1 VRERVAIVGTGVAGL
16 GCAWQLRDVADV
28 TLIEKAARPGGH
40 SNTVIVDED
49 GSPVAIDTG
58 FIVFNHETYPN
69 LVQLFKELGVE
80 IKPSEMSFS
89 VRHIPMGIEYNG
101 MGLNKVFA
109 QRANLLKPR
118 FYHLLLQIMTFFR
131 VAKASLNDPILAD
144 LSVAEFAQ
152 RHGLGSDFLNL
163 YLVPMSSAV
172 WSTEPEKMLT
182 FPARSLIRFFE
193 NHGFLGVSTHHPWFT
208 VSGGS
213 KSYVEKILA
222 VLRPVRL
229 PAKVVSVVQQT
240 DGVSIVSED
249 GTSTLFD
256 RVIIAAHADEALAM
270 LEHPTALQQRLLAPF
285 HYQRNVATLHTDAR
299 VMPQRRLA
307 WAAWNYRVQAQEDGT
322 TSATT
327 HYWMNALQGVSK
339 RRDYFVSVNGADDIP
354 AEKILYQ
361 TTYQHPIFT
370 LDTMRAQEE
379 LSALN
384 SQSPTQQIF
393 FAGSY
398 FRHGFH
404 EDAYASAVALSRVV
418 RPLLRP

>member
-28 TLIEKAARPGGH
+28 TLIEKEARPGGH

-131 VAKASLNDPILAD
+131 VAKASLNDPTLAD

-404 EDAYASAVALSRVV
+404 EDAYASAVALSRVM

>member
-1 VRERVAIVGTGVAGL
+1 MRERVAIVGTGAAGL

-28 TLIEKAARPGGH
+28 TLIEKDARPGGH

-131 VAKASLNDPILAD
+131 VAKASLNDPTLAD

-240 DGVSIVSED
+240 DGASIVSED

-384 SQSPTQQIF
+384 SQSPTQRIF

>member
-28 TLIEKAARPGGH
+28 TLIEKEARPGGH

-131 VAKASLNDPILAD
+131 VAKASLNDPTLAD

-172 WSTEPEKMLT
+172 WSTEPDKMLT